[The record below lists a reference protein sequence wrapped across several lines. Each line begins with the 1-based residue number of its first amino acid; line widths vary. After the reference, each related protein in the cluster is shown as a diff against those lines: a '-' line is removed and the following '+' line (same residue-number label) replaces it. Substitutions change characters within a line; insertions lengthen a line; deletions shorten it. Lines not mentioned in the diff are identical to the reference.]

1 MRFTRA
7 TASAAVLV
15 VIALL
20 TPCIPASADP
30 LVWNGPMIAFTKPNF
45 ADWTLPVNQDRLT
58 DNVWLTRGD
67 TLPLFNIAVDSSATS
82 GTPFDTEWAF
92 GPTQPGNPGPIS
104 ASNYAN
110 LVFNSFPGSLDGAI
124 GRNVVRYSPG
134 VLHLM
139 SDDIYLNITF
149 TSWTQ
154 ELGGGGFSYIRSTP
168 GQPPVPEP
176 ASATLLM
183 LGVAVGATARRRKQ
197 HAQHT
202 NGR

>member
-82 GTPFDTEWAF
+82 GTPLDTEWAF
-92 GPTQPGNPGPIS
+92 GPTQPGNPGPIA

-110 LVFNSFPGSLDGAI
+110 LVFAPFAPALNRAI
-124 GRNVVRYSPG
+124 GRNILDFGPG
-134 VLHLM
+134 VLHLI
-139 SDDIYLNITF
+139 SDDIYLDIEF
-149 TSWTQ
+149 TSWTIGEQ
-154 ELGGGGFSYIRSTP
+154 RGGGGGFSYVRS
-168 GQPPVPEP
+168 
-176 ASATLLM
+176 
-183 LGVAVGATARRRKQ
+183 
-197 HAQHT
+197 
-202 NGR
+202 